1 MHIGLVNTCL
11 KYVVYSQL
19 LTLRGWMDLW
29 AATEDWA
36 QNFVPVL

>member
-1 MHIGLVNTCL
+1 MCL

-19 LTLRGWMDLW
+19 VTLGGWTDLL
-29 AATEDWA
+29 AATEDWS